1 MTLPNPLDKPEY
13 LLRPGQIARRLRGPR
28 LVPDAPDAARLAEAM
43 LPWGLPI
50 RFRPDETIGSSIW
63 RTGLYDLC
71 VSETIWR
78 LLNAGE
84 RAVDVG
90 ANIGHM
96 TSIMAARVGS
106 EGTVDSYEPHP
117 DVFAELAA
125 NVACWAQQRPQRAP
139 RTATIHVHQAALSNS
154 AGMATLETPEG
165 FERNRGIA
173 TLAGVERGAL
183 PPARSFRVST
193 LRLADVVSEET
204 PVGLLKIDVE
214 GHELAVLAGAE
225 PLFAR
230 QQVRDVVFEEH
241 EAPPTPVTRFFEAR
255 GYRVFRIVR
264 GRFGPIIR
272 PVAAPQEP
280 GEARGGSHDALSYL
294 ATCAPERAVVRMAGK
309 GWAVLG
315 AGPRPPRWLP

>member
-1 MTLPNPLDKPEY
+1 MTLLNPLDKPEY
-13 LLRPGQIARRLRGPR
+13 LLRPSQIARRLRGPR
-28 LVPDAPDAARLAEAM
+28 LVSGAPDAAARLAEAM

-50 RFRPDETIGSSIW
+50 RFRPDESIGSSIW

-84 RAVDVG
+84 RAVDAG

-96 TSIMAARVGS
+96 TSVMAARVGS

-125 NVACWAQQRPQRAP
+125 NAACWARQRAP
-139 RTATIHVHQAALSNS
+139 RTATIHVHQVALSNG
-154 AGMATLETPEG
+154 AGTATLEVPEG
-165 FERNRGIA
+165 FARNRGIA
-173 TLAGVERGAL
+173 TLAGAGAGAL

-193 LRLADVVSEET
+193 VRLADVVSEET

-214 GHELAVLAGAE
+214 GHELAVLDGAE
-225 PLFAR
+225 PLVAR
-230 QQVRDVVFEEH
+230 RQVRDVVFEEH
-241 EAPPTPVTRFFEAR
+241 GAPPTPVTRFLEAH
-255 GYRVFRIVR
+255 GYLVFRIVR
-264 GRFGPIIR
+264 GRFGPVIR
-272 PVAAPQEP
+272 PIAAPRGP

-294 ATCAPERAVVRMAGK
+294 ATCAPERAVARMARK

-315 AGPRPPRWLP
+315 AGPRPPRRLP